1 MSIQV
6 PMSDVLR
13 SVVGT
18 PAEATVLESSPR
30 SRVWRVDLRGG
41 DRVIVK
47 QIADVGGPGS
57 GAGSRSG
64 TGSGPGARSAG
75 DEDARYAREV
85 AALRLAAR
93 AARPAVAPAL
103 LAVDPAARVMVL
115 EYLDDLGAVD
125 DWMPGYAESLARLHA
140 LTGPAD
146 TGALPAWSGPTEADA
161 DSFLAL
167 ARALDVPV
175 PPGLPH
181 ELADLIDRLDPAPH
195 HALLHGDPCPGNDL
209 RTADGL
215 RFVDFEQASLG
226 NGLVELAYFRIGFPT
241 CWCALSVTGTPLT
254 EVEDVYRSTWRGIT
268 GTDVPGD
275 LADACAGWLIRG
287 DALVQRAERQSAD
300 HLARIPTEDFDWGHV
315 SARERLVH
323 RLGVVAGLT
332 RAHDHLHA
340 LGRLS
345 DTLATR
351 LLHRWPALR
360 PLPAHGER
368 PWH

>member
-6 PMSDVLR
+6 PLSEELR

-18 PAEATVLESSPR
+18 PAEATLLESSPR
-30 SRVWRVDLRGG
+30 SRVWRVGLRGG

-47 QIADVGGPGS
+47 QIADGGGVGS
-57 GAGSRSG
+57 
-64 TGSGPGARSAG
+64 

-93 AARPAVAPAL
+93 AGRPAVAPEL

-115 EYLDDLGAVD
+115 EYLDDQGAVD

-146 TGALPAWSGPTEADA
+146 SGTLPAWSGPTAADA

-167 ARALDVPV
+167 AKALDVTV
-175 PPGLPH
+175 PPGLPND
-181 ELADLIDRLDPAPH
+181 LADLIDRLDPTSH

-215 RFVDFEQASLG
+215 RFIDFEQASLG

-241 CWCALSVTGTPLT
+241 CWCAMSVTGTPLT
-254 EVEDVYRSTWRGIT
+254 EVEDIYRSTWLALT

-287 DALVQRAERQSAD
+287 DALVQRAERETAD
-300 HLARIPTEDFDWGHV
+300 HFARIPAEDFDWGYV
-315 SARERLVH
+315 SARERLLH
-323 RLGVVAGLT
+323 RLSAVADVT
-332 RAHDHLHA
+332 RTHDHLHL

-351 LLHRWPALR
+351 LLTRWPTLR

-368 PWH
+368 PWF